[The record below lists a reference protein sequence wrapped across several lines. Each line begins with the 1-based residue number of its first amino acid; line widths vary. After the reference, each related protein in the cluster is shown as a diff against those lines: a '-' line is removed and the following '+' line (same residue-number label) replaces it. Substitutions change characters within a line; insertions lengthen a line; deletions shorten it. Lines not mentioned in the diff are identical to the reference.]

1 MRAEIISIGTEL
13 LMGEITD
20 TNATYLTSQL
30 SIFGVQATYVTQVR
44 DNLEELVGTLSL
56 AWDRSDIVVATG
68 GLGPTHDDL
77 TREAIAQLF
86 NENLYRDP
94 DIENQIKDFLQIHS
108 GSPVPTI
115 NLRQADIIPSAEPI
129 LNTAGTAPGLL
140 VRSGEKILLA
150 MPGVPHEMEKM
161 WQTIAPTLLA
171 HAKENSAIETKT
183 IKTFGLSESFVSE
196 LIPKV
201 LALKNPYTGI
211 YAKSDGIHLRII
223 STDLNSLEAGKKLKQ
238 VEQQIYDSLNESIWG
253 VDEDTPAGVL
263 GATMARTGLTI
274 ATMESMTGGLIGSA
288 ITDIPGS
295 SAYYAGGFVTY
306 QNQMKQALGVP
317 SEAIR
322 TYGVVSPEV
331 ALLMAERTI
340 DLTKADVGLAITG
353 AAGPASA
360 DSSTPGTYY
369 LGIKYKNNS
378 TTIKGSFRSNRTN
391 VKLRASTHA
400 IIEVIR
406 FLRSVETHID

>member
-20 TNATYLTSQL
+20 TNATYLASQL
-30 SIFGVQATYVTQVR
+30 SMFGVQTTYVTQVR
-44 DNLEELVGTLSL
+44 DNLEELVGSLSL
-56 AWDRSDIVVATG
+56 AWNRSDIVVATG

-86 NENLYRDP
+86 NEDLYRDP
-94 DIENQIKDFLQIHS
+94 DIENHIRNFLQTRTGRPIA
-108 GSPVPTI
+108 TI

-129 LNTAGTAPGLL
+129 LNMAGTAPGLL
-140 VRSGEKILLA
+140 VRSGEKVLLA
-150 MPGVPHEMEKM
+150 MPGVPHEMENM

-171 HAKENSAIETKT
+171 HATTNSAIETRT

-201 LALKNPYTGI
+201 LALKDPYIGI

-223 STDLNSLEAGKKLKQ
+223 STDINSFNARKKLEQ
-238 VEQQIYDSLNESIWG
+238 VEQQIYDSLSEFIWG
-253 VDEDTPAGVL
+253 LDEDSPAAVL
-263 GATMARTGLTI
+263 GTIMAKTGLTI
-274 ATMESMTGGLIGSA
+274 ATMESMTGGSIGSA

-295 SAYYAGGFVTY
+295 SVYYVGGFVTY
-306 QNQMKQALGVP
+306 QTQMKQALGVA
-317 SEAIR
+317 SETIE

-353 AAGPASA
+353 AAGPSPV
-360 DSSTPGTYY
+360 DSMTPGTYY
-369 LGIKYKNNS
+369 IGIKYKDWS
-378 TTIKGSFRSNRTN
+378 ETIAGSFRSNRTN

-400 IIEVIR
+400 IIEVIK
-406 FLRSVETHID
+406 FLQTERTRT